1 MNHFSHI
8 QEAEF
13 EEINDWRD
21 TVVRG
26 VDSLTRDRR
35 GFFVTE
41 AIIAKDLAPNAQM
54 LRSSY
59 QANARVLDE
68 YFKHMDAQKVVDLIS
83 GDGESGP
90 KSLLRQAAPVAI
102 GIAIGGLVSG
112 LILRRF

>member
-1 MNHFSHI
+1 MSQFSHI

-41 AIIAKDLAPNAQM
+41 AIIAKDLSPNPQV
-54 LRSSY
+54 LRNSY
-59 QANARVLDE
+59 QANARVVDE
-68 YFKHMDAQKVVDLIS
+68 YFKHIDAQKVVDLIS

-90 KSLLRQAAPVAI
+90 KSLLKQVAPVAL

-112 LILRRF
+112 IILRRF